1 GIFIVFGLI
10 FSITESL
17 NNKFIFS
24 SFGKIGIIVT
34 GAIGTF
40 VHELSHLIMCLIFMH
55 KINSVKFFRPIE
67 SKNDGILGYVSHSY
81 KKDNL
86 YQSIGNFFIGIAPI
100 IGGTVM
106 IILIFKILLPDS
118 YMKVTQNIDLNLYP
132 EDSYSDLKESI
143 IDYINISGV
152 SKKNLLVGN
161 GSSEII
167 DLIIHTFVD
176 KDEVILS
183 FSPSFSMYSIYSQ
196 INGSKFIGVESDENL
211 VIDID
216 NVIEKVKENNPK
228 IVIVCNPNNPT
239 GTILKRKD
247 IKKLLDSTNS
257 LVVLDEA
264 YMDFGEESM
273 LSDVFKYD
281 NLIVLRTLSKA
292 FGLAGIRT
300 GYMLSN
306 SSLINSVE
314 KVRPPYNLNSL
325 SDFIAT
331 RALRNKDVVKAYIKE
346 VKEERKILYEEMIGM
361 GIKAYKSQAN
371 FILFYSEIE
380 NLSQKLIDRG
390 VLIRKFGGKLE
401 NYYRVTI
408 GDKEENAMFIGAIRD
423 ILKKEK

>member
-1 GIFIVFGLI
+1 
-10 FSITESL
+10 
-17 NNKFIFS
+17 
-24 SFGKIGIIVT
+24 
-34 GAIGTF
+34 
-40 VHELSHLIMCLIFMH
+40 
-55 KINSVKFFRPIE
+55 
-67 SKNDGILGYVSHSY
+67 
-81 KKDNL
+81 
-86 YQSIGNFFIGIAPI
+86 
-100 IGGTVM
+100 
-106 IILIFKILLPDS
+106 
-118 YMKVTQNIDLNLYP
+118 
-132 EDSYSDLKESI
+132 
-143 IDYINISGV
+143 
-152 SKKNLLVGN
+152 KKNLLVGN

-211 VIDID
+211 VINID

-239 GTILKRKD
+239 GTILKREE
-247 IKKLLDSTNS
+247 IIKLLDSTNS

-346 VKEERKILYEEMIGM
+346 VKEEREVLYEEMIGM

-408 GDKEENAMFIGAIRD
+408 GDKEENSMFVGAIRD

>member
-1 GIFIVFGLI
+1 MREKESIRELRGYEPNHVDCKVKLDANEGSKRLFKYLI
-10 FSITESL
+10 KEIS
-17 NNKFIFS
+17 
-24 SFGKIGIIVT
+24 
-34 GAIGTF
+34 
-40 VHELSHLIMCLIFMH
+40 
-55 KINSVKFFRPIE
+55 
-67 SKNDGILGYVSHSY
+67 
-81 KKDNL
+81 
-86 YQSIGNFFIGIAPI
+86 
-100 IGGTVM
+100 
-106 IILIFKILLPDS
+106 DS
-118 YMKVTQNIDLNLYP
+118 DIDLNLYP

-152 SKKNLLVGN
+152 NKKNLLVGN

-211 VIDID
+211 VINID

-239 GTILKRKD
+239 GTILKREE
-247 IKKLLDSTNS
+247 IIKLLDSTNS

-346 VKEERKILYEEMIGM
+346 VKEEREVLYEEMIGM

-408 GDKEENAMFIGAIRD
+408 GDKEENSMFVGAIRD